1 MLAEPRDLHIRLL
14 VAVITG
20 FRWHGGDVEA
30 VRRPQQQDRGVRR
43 RGVASSASRSSA
55 IDPPRPGLASSG
67 PQPPSLPGS
76 VALHWPI
83 ESPAP
88 PALSNLVLGTSSSLV
103 AFPLTSRPAAPPS
116 RAALTPAP
124 PPPAPATAPPV
135 PPAVRHRVPHR
146 STTTHARRAP
156 MSSSI
161 LGPAADSAARPGSC
175 RKPPSL
181 LYVKSGKESDL
192 LAFSFVVRWELTTF
206 LRSGG
211 APRTAVHVVGP
222 GGCPIGLRTQP
233 RNEKVLSLCRQGP
246 NAVERAAIV
255 PEVVGHASAG
265 RSSPNGRPPSFT
277 AAVAQIG
284 RHPSEWPHATPPGS
298 PRSWPGCPA
307 APTRSSSGAP
317 PPGPRT
323 GSYQGSG
330 QVCLATAQISVQN
343 LEITPGPRSGAAKP

>member
-116 RAALTPAP
+116 RAARTPAP
-124 PPPAPATAPPV
+124 PRPALATAPPV
-135 PPAVRHRVPHR
+135 PPAVRHRVPLR

-156 MSSSI
+156 CLRPFLVRPPI
-161 LGPAADSAARPGSC
+161 LQHDPGLAASPPVRYTLKVARSEIFLPC
-175 RKPPSL
+175 L
-181 LYVKSGKESDL
+181 L
-192 LAFSFVVRWELTTF
+192 VVRCGLTPF
-206 LRSGG
+206 S
-211 APRTAVHVVGP
+211 
-222 GGCPIGLRTQP
+222 
-233 RNEKVLSLCRQGP
+233 
-246 NAVERAAIV
+246 
-255 PEVVGHASAG
+255 
-265 RSSPNGRPPSFT
+265 
-277 AAVAQIG
+277 
-284 RHPSEWPHATPPGS
+284 
-298 PRSWPGCPA
+298 
-307 APTRSSSGAP
+307 
-317 PPGPRT
+317 
-323 GSYQGSG
+323 
-330 QVCLATAQISVQN
+330 
-343 LEITPGPRSGAAKP
+343 